1 MKKSLSDF
9 AKTPIKDIPQTTQT
23 LPKPSPQEKENLE
36 QLAQKYQNMSRDEL
50 MQTFYAEVAKQK
62 TQGTFNL
69 DHLQQSIDN
78 LDAFLNPEQKKNIKE
93 LLKNL

>member
-9 AKTPIKDIPQTTQT
+9 ANSPLKEEPKTPKIP
-23 LPKPSPQEKENLE
+23 PQEQEKIEDIVG
-36 QLAQKYQNMSRDEL
+36 KYQNMPRDEL
-50 MQTFYAEVAKQK
+50 MQNFYAEVAKQK
-62 TQGTFNL
+62 ANGTFNL
-69 DHLQQSIDN
+69 NALEASIDS

>member
-9 AKTPIKDIPQTTQT
+9 ANSPLKEESKTPKIP
-23 LPKPSPQEKENLE
+23 PQEQEKIEDIVG
-36 QLAQKYQNMSRDEL
+36 KYQNMPRDEL
-50 MQTFYAEVAKQK
+50 MQNFYAEVAKQK
-62 TQGTFNL
+62 TNGTFNL
-69 DHLQQSIDN
+69 NALEASIDS

>member
-9 AKTPIKDIPQTTQT
+9 ANSPLKEVPKAPQIP
-23 LPKPSPQEKENLE
+23 PQEQEKIEDLVG
-36 QLAQKYQNMSRDEL
+36 KYQNMPRDEL
-50 MQTFYAEVAKQK
+50 MQNFYAEVAKQK
-62 TQGTFNL
+62 ANGTFNL
-69 DHLQQSIDN
+69 ANLEQSIDS